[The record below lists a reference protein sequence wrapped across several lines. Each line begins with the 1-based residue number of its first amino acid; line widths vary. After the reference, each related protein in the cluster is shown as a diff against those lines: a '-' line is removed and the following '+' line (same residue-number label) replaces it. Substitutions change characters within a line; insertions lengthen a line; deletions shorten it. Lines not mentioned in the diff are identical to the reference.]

1 MSLFKQIALLVTL
14 VFLFTTGIL
23 LVNNFQQNA
32 RFLQGQMQTTA
43 QDMATTLG
51 LAIGNLPDGD
61 DPATLETLFNA
72 VFDSGY
78 YSLIEL
84 IGVDGR
90 VIQSKGQRIRIEGV
104 PQWFI
109 DWLPLRPAEGTT
121 TVMKGWRQLGRL
133 RLVLH
138 PGYFYSSLYQA
149 LIGSLKWFALLLL
162 IAMLLLWLLLHVLLR
177 PLQRVREQA
186 DALSRNQFVRQPR
199 LPRTPELRSVV
210 EAMNR
215 LSGRMQALFEE
226 QQRNLERSHRLL
238 YRDEVTGLGNRRYLL
253 EQLRQTEDEASAFHG
268 CLCLIRLS
276 HFDEQR
282 EYLGY
287 EWGDRLLRELADL
300 FKGQYRGL
308 HAEKPARLAD
318 AEFAFLL
325 ESDEEAAVEML
336 GGLFRRLRELPA
348 LHGAETGV
356 YPLGA
361 VVPLGQGHC
370 SDWLAA
376 ADYALSRAESRG
388 AYAIERGGG
397 EEFDLP
403 HGRMAW
409 RAWLERV
416 IGQRSLF
423 LVSQSALTADGG
435 IRQQE
440 LLIRAHDD
448 RQRVI
453 PASAFMPMAAGLGLS
468 VEIDRLVFEMIRE
481 AHCQRS
487 EAPLALNLSPAF
499 FESAEGQTDF
509 EQLLQHCREQ
519 SVQLCIE
526 ASHHVLLRHPLMR
539 ERLADRITAL
549 GHRFGIDN
557 LDPALPLELLR
568 QTGFAYVKVDARRLA
583 GESGQQLAS
592 SYQSLKTMTD
602 ALGLELIVVGVDSE
616 ELHARLLAL
625 GVEVMQG
632 HWLAHPDKTIEN
644 PA

>member
-14 VFLFTTGIL
+14 VFLLTTGIL

-109 DWLPLRPAEGTT
+109 DWLPLKPAEGTT
-121 TVMKGWRQLGRL
+121 MVMKGWSQLGRL
-133 RLVLH
+133 RVVLH

-149 LIGSLKWFALLLL
+149 LISTLKWFALLFLV
-162 IAMLLLWLLLHVLLR
+162 AMLLLWLLLHALLR

-186 DALSRNQFVRQPR
+186 DALSRNQFVRQQT

-210 EAMNR
+210 EAMNH
-215 LSGRMQALFEE
+215 LSERMQALFDE
-226 QQRNLERSHRLL
+226 QQRNLDRSHRLL
-238 YRDEVTGLGNRRYLL
+238 YRDQVTGLGNRRYLL
-253 EQLRQTEDEASAFHG
+253 EQLQQTESEASAFHG

-276 HFDEQR
+276 HFDER
-282 EYLGY
+282 RDYLGY

-300 FKGQYRGL
+300 FKGQYEGL

-325 ESDEEAAVEML
+325 ESDDEAAVDML
-336 GGLFRRLRELPA
+336 ASLFRRLRELPA
-348 LHGAETGV
+348 LHGVETEV

-361 VVPLGQGHC
+361 VVPLGQGRLG
-370 SDWLAA
+370 DWLAA

-388 AYAIERGGG
+388 AYAIERGG
-397 EEFDLP
+397 EERFDLP
-403 HGRMAW
+403 RGRMAW

-416 IGQRSLF
+416 IEQRNLF
-423 LVSQSALTADGG
+423 LVSEPALTADGS

-448 RQRVI
+448 QHQVI

-481 AHCQRS
+481 AYCKPA
-487 EAPLALNLSPAF
+487 EAPLALNLSSAF

-509 EQLLQHCREQ
+509 EQLMQHCRQQ
-519 SVQLCIE
+519 SVVLCIE

-539 ERLADRITAL
+539 ERLAGRIAEL

-557 LDPALPLELLR
+557 LDPALPLELLQ
-568 QTGFAYVKVDARRLA
+568 QTDFDYVKVNARRLA
-583 GESGQQLAS
+583 GESGQELTS
-592 SYQSLKTMTD
+592 RYQSLKTMTD

-632 HWLAHPDKTIEN
+632 HWLAHPQLGG
-644 PA
+644 